1 MKPSDLSY
9 ERIKP
14 VLRTYEDKGREESAS
29 FLNWVLEN
37 IFRLDPVAAD
47 DVICDRPNDR
57 GIDGIYAD
65 HDQEEIL
72 VFQSKVRQRESS
84 IGDLPLRELAGA
96 ISQLDD
102 NASVQA
108 LLDGGGNQELKNVL
122 VRNNIRGLVSQG
134 YNVLGVFVSNQPLD
148 ANGLEFLNQDG
159 NLRVYDR
166 VRIASEYI
174 DIESEGGITGV
185 CTFDASYVEP
195 MVIKTGDRA
204 TTYIFPVLASELVAM
219 EGIDDGTLFS
229 QNVRQSLGNTKVNRA
244 LKQSVLDDKQHQNFP
259 LYHNGVT
266 VLCSDAAYSNG
277 ILEISNYVVVN
288 GAQSISTFKRVSD
301 RLSSD
306 LRVLAKVVQLRDPEL
321 ARRIT
326 INSNNQ
332 NSIRPRDLKST
343 NEIQLRL
350 REEFKSV
357 MNGEFDLEI
366 KRGQESREGA
376 TVITNE
382 EAGRLL
388 LAFDLSEPESCH
400 QIYKLFDEKY
410 SDIFA
415 RPAVNA
421 WRIVLLHL
429 IMCRIQ
435 EALEDIEFRPLAKY
449 GLTRFFLLS
458 VVNSLMNDDEVA
470 QEFARNPKRVFEERK
485 VDTLCRAVEVIL
497 RAVIIDLNYEVDDL
511 GENFDYKSDL
521 KSPSKIRELEG
532 KLLRSYQKD
541 IARKKAPALC
551 ELLE

>member
-1 MKPSDLSY
+1 
-9 ERIKP
+9 
-14 VLRTYEDKGREESAS
+14 
-29 FLNWVLEN
+29 
-37 IFRLDPVAAD
+37 
-47 DVICDRPNDR
+47 
-57 GIDGIYAD
+57 
-65 HDQEEIL
+65 
-72 VFQSKVRQRESS
+72 
-84 IGDLPLRELAGA
+84 
-96 ISQLDD
+96 
-102 NASVQA
+102 
-108 LLDGGGNQELKNVL
+108 
-122 VRNNIRGLVSQG
+122 
-134 YNVLGVFVSNQPLD
+134 
-148 ANGLEFLNQDG
+148 
-159 NLRVYDR
+159 
-166 VRIASEYI
+166 
-174 DIESEGGITGV
+174 
-185 CTFDASYVEP
+185 
-195 MVIKTGDRA
+195 
-204 TTYIFPVLASELVAM
+204 M

-266 VLCSDAAYSNG
+266 VLCSDATYSNG
-277 ILEISNYVVVN
+277 ILAISNYVVVN

-388 LAFDLSEPESCH
+388 LEFDLSEPESCH
-400 QIYKLFDEKY
+400 QVYKLFDEKY

-435 EALEDIEFRPLAKY
+435 KALEDIEYRPLAKY

-470 QEFARNPKRVFEERK
+470 QEFARNPRRVFEERK

-511 GENFDYKSDL
+511 GEKFDYKSDL

-532 KLLRSYQKD
+532 KLLRSYEKD

>member
-1 MKPSDLSY
+1 MTPNDLRYELLKPLLS
-9 ERIKP
+9 P
-14 VLRTYEDKGREESAS
+14 YEDKGREESAA

-72 VFQSKVRQRESS
+72 VYQTKVRQRESS
-84 IGDLPLRELAGA
+84 IGDGPLRELAGA
-96 ISQLDD
+96 LSQLAD
-102 NASVQA
+102 AESAQA

-122 VRNNIRGLVSQG
+122 QRNNIKSLVAQG
-134 YNVLGVFVSNQPLD
+134 YRVLGLFVSNQPLD
-148 ANGLEFLNQDG
+148 VNGLEFLNQDA

-166 VRIASEYI
+166 IRIASEYI
-174 DIESEGGITGV
+174 DIETEGGITGA

-195 MVIKTGDRA
+195 MVIKTGDKA

-219 EGIDDGTLFS
+219 QGIDDGTLFS
-229 QNVRQSLGNTKVNRA
+229 QNVRQSLGNTKVNKA
-244 LKQSVLDDKQHQNFP
+244 LKTSVLDDKQHQNFP

-266 VLCSDAAYSNG
+266 ILCSDADYSNG
-277 ILEISNYVVVN
+277 NLTISNYVVVN

-332 NSIRPRDLKST
+332 NAIRPRDLKST

-350 REEFKSV
+350 RKEFENV
-357 MNGEFDLEI
+357 MEGQFDLEI
-366 KRGQESREGA
+366 KRGQESRKDA

-400 QIYKLFDEKY
+400 QVYKLFDEKY

-421 WRIVLLHL
+421 SRIIL
-429 IMCRIQ
+429 IHQIMKQIQ
-435 EALEDIEFRPLAKY
+435 DALEDIEYRPLAKY

-458 VVNSLMNDDEVA
+458 VVNSLMNDDKVA
-470 QEFARNPKRVFEERK
+470 KEYVRNPKAVFEDGK
-485 VDTLCRAVEVIL
+485 VDALCSAVRQIL
-497 RAVIIDLNYEVDDL
+497 SAVIIDLNYEVDDL
-511 GENFDYKSDL
+511 GEKFDYKSDL

-532 KLLRSYQKD
+532 KLLRSYEKD
-541 IARKKAPALC
+541 IARNKAPSLS
-551 ELLE
+551 ELLS

>member
-1 MKPSDLSY
+1 MTPNDLRYEFLKPLLS
-9 ERIKP
+9 P
-14 VLRTYEDKGREESAS
+14 YEDKGREESAA

-72 VFQSKVRQRESS
+72 VYQTKVRQRESS
-84 IGDLPLRELAGA
+84 IGDGPLRELAGA
-96 ISQLDD
+96 LSQLAD
-102 NASVQA
+102 AESVQA

-122 VRNNIRGLVSQG
+122 QRNNIKSLVAQG
-134 YNVLGVFVSNQPLD
+134 YRVLGLFVSNQPLD
-148 ANGLEFLNQDG
+148 VNGLEFLNQDA

-166 VRIASEYI
+166 IRIASEYI
-174 DIESEGGITGV
+174 DIETEGGITGA

-195 MVIKTGDRA
+195 MVIKTGDKA

-219 EGIDDGTLFS
+219 QGIDDGTLFS
-229 QNVRQSLGNTKVNRA
+229 QNVRQSLGNTKVNKA
-244 LKQSVLDDKQHQNFP
+244 LKTSVLDDKQHQNFP

-266 VLCSDAAYSNG
+266 ILCSDAHYSSGN
-277 ILEISNYVVVN
+277 LTISNYVVVN
-288 GAQSISTFKRVSD
+288 GAQSISTFKKVSD

-332 NSIRPRDLKST
+332 NAIRPRDLKST

-350 REEFKSV
+350 RKEFENV
-357 MNGEFDLEI
+357 MEGQFHLEI
-366 KRGQESREGA
+366 KRGQKSRKGA

-400 QIYKLFDEKY
+400 QVYKLFDEKY

-421 WRIVLLHL
+421 SRIIL
-429 IMCRIQ
+429 IHQVINQIQ
-435 EALEDIEFRPLAKY
+435 DALEDIEYRPLAKY

-458 VVNSLMNDDEVA
+458 VVNSLMNDDKVA
-470 QEFARNPKRVFEERK
+470 KEYVRNPKAVFEDGK
-485 VDTLCRAVEVIL
+485 VDALCSAVRQIL
-497 RAVIIDLNYEVDDL
+497 SAVIIDLNYEVDDL
-511 GENFDYKSDL
+511 GEKFDYKSDL

-532 KLLRSYQKD
+532 KLLRSYEKD
-541 IARKKAPALC
+541 IARNKAPSLS
-551 ELLE
+551 ELLT

>member
-1 MKPSDLSY
+1 M
-9 ERIKP
+9 
-14 VLRTYEDKGREESAS
+14 
-29 FLNWVLEN
+29 
-37 IFRLDPVAAD
+37 
-47 DVICDRPNDR
+47 
-57 GIDGIYAD
+57 
-65 HDQEEIL
+65 
-72 VFQSKVRQRESS
+72 
-84 IGDLPLRELAGA
+84 
-96 ISQLDD
+96 
-102 NASVQA
+102 
-108 LLDGGGNQELKNVL
+108 
-122 VRNNIRGLVSQG
+122 
-134 YNVLGVFVSNQPLD
+134 
-148 ANGLEFLNQDG
+148 
-159 NLRVYDR
+159 
-166 VRIASEYI
+166 
-174 DIESEGGITGV
+174 
-185 CTFDASYVEP
+185 
-195 MVIKTGDRA
+195 
-204 TTYIFPVLASELVAM
+204 
-219 EGIDDGTLFS
+219 
-229 QNVRQSLGNTKVNRA
+229 
-244 LKQSVLDDKQHQNFP
+244 
-259 LYHNGVT
+259 
-266 VLCSDAAYSNG
+266 
-277 ILEISNYVVVN
+277 
-288 GAQSISTFKRVSD
+288 SD

-306 LRVLAKVVQLRDPEL
+306 LHVLAKVVQLRDPEL

-400 QIYKLFDEKY
+400 QVYKLFDEKY

-435 EALEDIEFRPLAKY
+435 KALEDIEYRPLAKY

-470 QEFARNPKRVFEERK
+470 QEFARNPRRVFEERK

-511 GENFDYKSDL
+511 GEKFDYKSDL
-521 KSPSKIRELEG
+521 KSPSKTRELEG
-532 KLLRSYQKD
+532 KLLRSYEKD